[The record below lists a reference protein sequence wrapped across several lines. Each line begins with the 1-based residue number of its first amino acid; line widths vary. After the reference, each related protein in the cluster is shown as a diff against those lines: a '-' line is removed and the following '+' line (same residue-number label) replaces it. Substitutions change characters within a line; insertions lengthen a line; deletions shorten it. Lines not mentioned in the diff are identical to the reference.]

1 MSENN
6 VESTQPVHPP
16 PQSKVS
22 GQGKKRWRFP
32 WLGVIGFLVLIA
44 LGVLGGYSSGLEIR
58 KSAQATLIARQLDEQ
73 YQLALE
79 DMDAGRYEAARQR
92 LDYILRYDPAYPG
105 AMEKYAEVL
114 VLANIP
120 TATVTPTLTPTPDYS
135 GVEALYSQAVEH
147 MAAQDW
153 PGTLAALDQLR
164 KEDPTYR
171 AAEVDSMY
179 YMALRNNGWEK
190 ITQGDLEGGIYYLS
204 LAERFGPLDGA
215 ADGLRS
221 GARLYITAASFWGVN
236 WEQAVN
242 YFGQVAAGWPAM
254 WDGTMS
260 AADRYRIASMRYGD
274 ELFARDDYC
283 GAYAQYS
290 NALKYGALDEQAA
303 KHAKQAYEIC
313 YPPTP
318 TPTPTEVIVTPGGG
332 GDGGGGDGGG
342 GGGG

>member
-1 MSENN
+1 MGLL
-6 VESTQPVHPP
+6 V
-16 PQSKVS
+16 
-22 GQGKKRWRFP
+22 
-32 WLGVIGFLVLIA
+32 FLA
-44 LGVLGGYSSGLEIR
+44 LGTLGGYSSGMEVR
-58 KSAQATLIARQLDEQ
+58 KSAEATLIARQLGEQ
-73 YQLALE
+73 YQLAME

-92 LDYILRYDPAYPG
+92 LDYILRYDPTYPG

-114 VLANIP
+114 VLANVP
-120 TATVTPTLTPTPDYS
+120 TATLTPTLTPTPDYS
-135 GVEALYSQAVEH
+135 GVEAIYSRAVEL

-153 PGTLAALDQLR
+153 PGTLAALDELR

-190 ITQGDLEGGIYYLS
+190 IVQGDLEGGIYYLT

-242 YFGQVAAGWPAM
+242 YFSQVAAGWPSM

-260 AADRYRIASMRYGD
+260 AAERYRIASMRYGD
-274 ELFARDDYC
+274 ELFANHKYC
-283 GAYAQYS
+283 AAYAQYA
-290 NALKYGALDEQAA
+290 NALNYGALDEQAA
-303 KHAKQAYEIC
+303 KNAKEAYEIC

-318 TPTPTEVIVTPGGG
+318 TPTPTEVIIPPGGGG

-342 GGGG
+342 GNGGGGGGG